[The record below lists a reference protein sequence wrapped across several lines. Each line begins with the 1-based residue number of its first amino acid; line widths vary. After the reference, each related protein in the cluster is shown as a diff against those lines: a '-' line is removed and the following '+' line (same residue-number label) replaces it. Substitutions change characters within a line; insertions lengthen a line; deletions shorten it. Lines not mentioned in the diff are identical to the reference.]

1 MRRCRGLDRFAEEK
15 ENRMNPNLSIVIPTM
30 GRPILVRT
38 LESVLATK
46 GADQLEVIVV
56 GEVRD
61 SDVSQKV
68 ATIVSANSN
77 VRHISISYPDGDSS
91 RKKNRGAAESLAEI
105 VAFLD
110 DDVVIAPDWPEHILK
125 AFENPAVGL
134 VSGPSLVPEDTNL
147 SARLSG
153 LALTSRAAGYVAER
167 YRIGDS
173 SVREITWSRIIG
185 CNAAYRKTV
194 FQQMGGFPPEFY
206 PGEEMIAAWRTQQ
219 LGHKLLFIPSAWVY
233 HYPRQSVKR
242 FWRQMWGYGATR
254 IRLKRA
260 GTAFEWTT
268 LIPAVWVLSLITLGA
283 ASLSSEICAFL
294 LKLDFA
300 LYALMA
306 LVVALETAVQT
317 RRARD
322 LLVFFMIPVMHLG
335 YGLAEWFEFFR
346 PNRDLSENK

>member
-1 MRRCRGLDRFAEEK
+1 MI
-15 ENRMNPNLSIVIPTM
+15 PNLSIVIPTM

-56 GEVRD
+56 GEIPDRD
-61 SDVSQKV
+61 VLQKV
-68 ATIVSANSN
+68 AAIVSANPN

-91 RKKNRGAAESLAEI
+91 RKKNRGAEESRADI

-125 AFENPAVGL
+125 VFEDSAVGL
-134 VSGPSLVPEDTNL
+134 VSGPSLVPEDINL
-147 SARLSG
+147 SARLAG

-167 YRIGDS
+167 YRIGDAA
-173 SVREITWSRIIG
+173 VREINWSRIIG

-194 FQQMGGFPPEFY
+194 FKQMGGFPPEFY

-219 LGHKLLFIPSAWVY
+219 LGHKLILIPAAWVY

-242 FWRQMWGYGATR
+242 FCRQMWGYGATR

-268 LIPAVWVLSLITLGA
+268 LIPAVWVFSLVALGLLA
-283 ASLSSEICAFL
+283 PFCGFCAFL
-294 LKLDFA
+294 LKLDLV
-300 LYALMA
+300 LYSLMA
-306 LVVALETAVQT
+306 LAVALETAVQT
-317 RRARD
+317 RRPLD
-322 LLVFFMIPVMHLG
+322 LLIFFMIPVMHLS

-346 PNRDLSENK
+346 PNRDLSENR